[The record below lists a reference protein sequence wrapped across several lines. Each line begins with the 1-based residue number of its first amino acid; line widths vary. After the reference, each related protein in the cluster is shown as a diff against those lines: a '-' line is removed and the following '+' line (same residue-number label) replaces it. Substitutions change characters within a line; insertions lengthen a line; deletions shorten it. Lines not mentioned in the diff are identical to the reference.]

1 MLGNHFYNQIVR
13 KNIIAFGTLF
23 NNITMKSTDP
33 STGAVLE
40 EMKVPLAYGPKQ
52 KFIVRLEENTS
63 NRKVAITLPRLY
75 FEMTSID
82 YDPTRKTSPIQKY
95 KTIINDNGGEVR
107 VQYVPVP
114 YNLSFELGVIAKSQD
129 DALQITEQILP
140 YFQPS
145 FSVTLNMIPDMNEK
159 RDIAV
164 VLNNVSYEDTWDDSF
179 YERRYIVYTLN
190 FQMKTYLY
198 GPYNTSDV
206 IKKAIIHETLGDR
219 AVNRRAITRTYTP
232 KAKTDIN
239 TDGVIAKSQ
248 DDALQISEQIL
259 PYFQPSFSMTLNLIP
274 DMDEKRDIA
283 IVLNNVSY
291 EDTWDDSFYER
302 RYIVYTLQ
310 FTVKTYLYGPYN
322 TADVIKK
329 AIIHETIG
337 DKAVNRRTI
346 TRTYTPVAKTDINQ
360 DGNIDAADTALL
372 DAGDD
377 FGFNE
382 GIEFL

>member
-1 MLGNHFYNQIVR
+1 MLGSHFYNSIVR

-23 NNITMKSTDP
+23 NNISMKSTDP
-33 STGAVLE
+33 SDGSVLE
-40 EMKVPLAYGPKQ
+40 EVKVPLAYGPKQ
-52 KFIVRLEENTS
+52 KFLVRLEENNT

-75 FEMTSID
+75 FEMTGIE
-82 YDPTRKTSPIQKY
+82 YDSSRKTSPIQKY
-95 KTIINDNGGEVR
+95 KTIIDDNSNEVR

-114 YNLSFELGVIAKSQD
+114 YNLNFELGVIAKSQD

-159 RDIAV
+159 RDVAI
-164 VLNNVSYEDTWDDSF
+164 VLNNVSYEDEWDESF

-190 FQMKTYLY
+190 
-198 GPYNTSDV
+198 
-206 IKKAIIHETLGDR
+206 
-219 AVNRRAITRTYTP
+219 
-232 KAKTDIN
+232 
-239 TDGVIAKSQ
+239 
-248 DDALQISEQIL
+248 
-259 PYFQPSFSMTLNLIP
+259 
-274 DMDEKRDIA
+274 
-283 IVLNNVSY
+283 
-291 EDTWDDSFYER
+291 
-302 RYIVYTLQ
+302 

-329 AIIHETIG
+329 AIINETLG
-337 DKAVNRRTI
+337 DLSVNRRTI
-346 TRTYTPVAKTDINQ
+346 TRTYTPKATTDINQ

-372 DAGDD
+372 TSDDD

>member
-1 MLGNHFYNQIVR
+1 MLGSHFYNQIVR

-33 STGAVLE
+33 DTGEVLE
-40 EMKVPLAYGPKQ
+40 EQKVPLAYGPKQ
-52 KFIVRLEENTS
+52 KFLVRLTDQTS
-63 NRKVAITLPRLY
+63 SKVAITLPRIY

-82 YDPTRKTSPIQKY
+82 YDSTRKTSPIQKY
-95 KTIINDNGGEVR
+95 KTIIDGNGGEVR

-159 RDIAV
+159 KDIAI
-164 VLNNVSYEDTWDDSF
+164 VLNNVSYEDQWDDSF
-179 YERRYIVYTLN
+179 YERRYIIYTLN
-190 FQMKTYLY
+190 FTMKSYLY

-206 IKKAIIHETLGDR
+206 IKKAIIHETLGDLS
-219 AVNRRAITRTYTP
+219 VNRRTITRTYTP

-239 TDGVIAKSQ
+239 TDGVIDVN
-248 DDALQISEQIL
+248 DDAL
-259 PYFQPSFSMTLNLIP
+259 
-274 DMDEKRDIA
+274 
-283 IVLNNVSY
+283 V
-291 EDTWDDSFYER
+291 DS
-302 RYIVYTLQ
+302 
-310 FTVKTYLYGPYN
+310 
-322 TADVIKK
+322 
-329 AIIHETIG
+329 
-337 DKAVNRRTI
+337 
-346 TRTYTPVAKTDINQ
+346 
-360 DGNIDAADTALL
+360 
-372 DAGDD
+372 GDD